1 MSLSKLKRI
10 CKVKLE
16 NSTDFVYTVHMSNIT
31 VKISPS
37 SKGKKFLV
45 EIDADKLERLASN
58 LGLYNPDFI
67 KSVESA
73 ERDFRAGKS
82 RTLTSL
88 RKLRSA

>member
-1 MSLSKLKRI
+1 MKMCYSA
-10 CKVKLE
+10 
-16 NSTDFVYTVHMSNIT
+16 YMSNIAI
-31 VKISPS
+31 KISPS
-37 SKGKKFLV
+37 SKGKKLLV
-45 EIDADKLERLASN
+45 EIDANKLERLASN

-73 ERDFRAGKS
+73 ERDFRAGRS